1 MFRQINGNLKE
12 KALSL
17 ERAFSLG
24 DVACL
29 FVGPQLKF
37 MESRYDLF
45 TQKFDRPHGVFVLHG
60 AFVSVDMNISRT
72 QTVDDLRELPGDGF
86 RAANDDVVDPLQL
99 IIGRRVTELRGAGA

>member
-1 MFRQINGNLKE
+1 MTYWRPQVVRLCQAEGLMFRQINGNLKE

-24 DVACL
+24 AVACL

-72 QTVDDLRELPGDGF
+72 
-86 RAANDDVVDPLQL
+86 
-99 IIGRRVTELRGAGA
+99 